1 VDVGALRASPIGQL
15 VPISGTDWRT
25 GSSYQHFA
33 YVPDPLPDAVALAD
47 TTWTAV
53 RAAGDKLQRLNLTA
67 RAFGEGV
74 IAHDTVASLFEH
86 GAAAAPALDWSHGKP
101 LTVGLVHRLQA
112 ALVHGRRG
120 DSGDAGRLR
129 RGDVFLGS
137 QAGPIQRS
145 RFVPALHGPRLA
157 GAFEHWIQWL
167 NRTDSC
173 LSPVVQA
180 GLAHYQF
187 ETLHPYSDGNGRVG
201 RLAIVLALVRR
212 GVLRYP
218 ILAVSPWLD
227 GRKADYQDG
236 LLELSRTGDWDPW
249 LAFFATA
256 VGGAAD
262 ATQQRLQGLL
272 DDLRQTSRP
281 RRGTLVRGAAR
292 GRSAGRDRR
301 PASLAAAVLAAFA
314 VTACG
319 GSSSSKTVAGVKGS
333 SEVVA
338 SPISTAGASPFTPS
352 VGTDKS
358 GLRPPA
364 RAAST
369 SGGPATY
376 VASLPGLYGG
386 TRNYKTC
393 DAQKLEAFLEQNPAK
408 ATAWASTLGI
418 STTDIPH
425 YVSRLTPVLLRTDT
439 RVTNHGYVNGVADPI
454 QSVLEAGMA
463 VFVNQYGEPVVKC
476 YCGNP
481 LTPPELLSAPVYT
494 GPLWA
499 SFTTINITIIEQSR
513 TIINTYTL
521 YDPNTGTEFK
531 RTSGLHGHDGPY
543 INIRPSRNPT
553 PGRATRPSIPSQQT
567 STGGSAS
574 PPPQTK
580 TQSAENPS
588 VSLSPNP
595 AVQGAT
601 VTLSASGF
609 APGASLQITVN
620 RPDGVVEHYPV
631 TSGGDGSATYTFSN
645 AAGNAPLGTYNV
657 TVTNL
662 ATGASSS
669 ASIDVVAPPSNSGT
683 GPRGTSPGTSPS
695 GTSTGTST

>member
-1 VDVGALRASPIGQL
+1 
-15 VPISGTDWRT
+15 
-25 GSSYQHFA
+25 
-33 YVPDPLPDAVALAD
+33 LPDAVALAD

-53 RAAGDKLQRLNLTA
+53 GSAGDELVRLDRTARKLGRAASA
-67 RAFGEGV
+67 RA
-74 IAHDTVASLFEH
+74 TVASLFEH
-86 GAAAAPALDWSHGKP
+86 GAAAAPALDWARGKP
-101 LTVGLVHRLQA
+101 LTVGLVSGLQA
-112 ALVHGRRG
+112 ALVHGTRG
-120 DSGDAGRLR
+120 DWGDAGRLR
-129 RGDVFLGS
+129 RGDVFLCD
-137 QAGPIQRS
+137 QAGPIERS
-145 RFVPALHGPRLA
+145 RFVPAPHGAPLA
-157 GAFEHWIQWL
+157 GAFEHWIRWL
-167 NRTDSC
+167 NRTDSY

-218 ILAVSPWLD
+218 SLAVSRWLD
-227 GRKADYQDG
+227 DHKAVYQDG

-249 LAFFATA
+249 LTFFATA
-256 VGGAAD
+256 IGGAAD

-272 DDLRQTSRP
+272 DDYRQTSRP

-292 GRSAGRDRR
+292 GRRTGRDPR
-301 PASLAAAVLAAFA
+301 PASLAAAAVLAAFA
-314 VTACG
+314 VAACG
-319 GSSSSKTVAGVKGS
+319 GSSSSKTAAGVKGS
-333 SEVVA
+333 SEVAA
-338 SPISTAGASPFTPS
+338 SPISTAGANPFTPS
-352 VGTDKS
+352 TGTDKS
-358 GLRPPA
+358 GLKSPA
-364 RAAST
+364 GTAST

-393 DAQKLEAFLEQNPAK
+393 DAQKLVAFLQQNPAK

-425 YVSRLTPVLLRTDT
+425 YMSGLTPVLLRTDT

-454 QSVLEAGMA
+454 QSVLEAGTA
-463 VFVNQYGEPVVKC
+463 VFVNKYGEPVVKC

-499 SFTTINITIIEQSR
+499 SFTTINITIIEQSP

-543 INIRPSRNPT
+543 INIGPSQNPT
-553 PGRATRPSIPSQQT
+553 PGGATAPSTPSQQT
-567 STGGSAS
+567 STGGSTS
-574 PPPQTK
+574 TPPQTN
-580 TQSAENPS
+580 TQPAENPS

-595 AVQGAT
+595 VVQGAT

-609 APGASLQITVN
+609 APRASLQITVN
-620 RPDGVVEHYPV
+620 RPDGVVEHYPL
-631 TSGGDGSATYTFSN
+631 TAGGDGSATYTFSN

-657 TVTNL
+657 TVTDL
-662 ATGASSS
+662 ATGASGS
-669 ASIDVVAPPSNSGT
+669 ASIDVVPPPSNSGT
-683 GPRGTSPGTSPS
+683 NPSGTSPGTTPS
-695 GTSTGTST
+695 GTSTGTTT

>member
-15 VPISGTDWRT
+15 VPIAGTDWRT

-33 YVPDPLPDAVALAD
+33 YVPDPLPDAVAVAD
-47 TTWTAV
+47 ATWIAV
-53 RAAGDKLQRLNLTA
+53 GIAGQKLERLNRSARKLGRAASA
-67 RAFGEGV
+67 R
-74 IAHDTVASLFEH
+74 DTVASLFEP
-86 GAAAAPALDWSHGKP
+86 GAAAAPALHWARGEP
-101 LTVGLVHRLQA
+101 LTVGLVHALQA
-112 ALVHGRRG
+112 ALVHGARG
-120 DSGDAGRLR
+120 EWGDAGRLR

-137 QAGPIQRS
+137 QAGPVERS
-145 RFVPALHGPRLA
+145 RFVPAPHGPRLE
-157 GAFEHWIQWL
+157 GAFEDWIQWL
-167 NRTDSC
+167 NRTDSY

-180 GLAHYQF
+180 ALAHYQL

-212 GVLRYP
+212 GVLRHP
-218 ILAVSPWLD
+218 ILAVSSWLA
-227 GRKADYQDG
+227 GHKAEYQDG

-256 VGGAAD
+256 LGGAAD
-262 ATQQRLQGLL
+262 ATQRRLQGLR
-272 DDLRQTSRP
+272 DDWRQTSCP
-281 RRGTLVRGAAR
+281 RRGTLVRGAVR
-292 GRSAGRDRR
+292 GRRTGRDPR
-301 PASLAAAVLAAFA
+301 PARLAAAVLAAFA
-314 VTACG
+314 VAGCG
-319 GSSSSKTVAGVKGS
+319 GSSSSSKTVAGVKGS

-338 SPISTAGASPFTPS
+338 SPISTAGVNPFSPS
-352 VGTDKS
+352 IGTDKR
-358 GLRPPA
+358 GLKPPA

-393 DAQKLEAFLEQNPAK
+393 DARKLVAFLQQNPAK
-408 ATAWASTLGI
+408 ASAWASTLGV
-418 STTDIPH
+418 STTDIPQ

-439 RVTNHGYVNGVADPI
+439 RVTNHGYVNGLADSI
-454 QSVLEAGMA
+454 QSVLEAGTA

-499 SFTTINITIIEQSR
+499 SFTTINITIIEQSP

-531 RTSGLHGHDGPY
+531 RSSGLHGHDGPY
-543 INIRPSRNPT
+543 INIGPSQNPT
-553 PGRATRPSIPSQQT
+553 PGGQSTPSQT
-567 STGGSAS
+567 STGGSS
-574 PPPQTK
+574 STPQQTK
-580 TQSAENPS
+580 TQPAENPS

-631 TSGGDGSATYTFSN
+631 TAGGDGSATYTFSN

-662 ATGASSS
+662 ATGASGS

-683 GPRGTSPGTSPS
+683 SPSGTSPGT
-695 GTSTGTST
+695 TT